1 MRHTCTIL
9 CLMLLFNISVSA
21 QQLGDYIEI
30 GGMPAFVFYLDETGQ
45 HGLAMSMPA
54 LSPKQLKGIDRYVKK
69 ELMTETQAEYFR
81 NGNKALN
88 LDAYKKRGML
98 KKKAKEELF
107 GGLITSLNGDGKNNA
122 SAIESYCQKKGLS
135 MKDYFPWEYWASQ
148 LGDGWYIPGD
158 NELEKFAVF
167 FCGGLNKSNGIG
179 SVKWATQ
186 YKHLSSDKRVQY
198 FLGYIGLIGLMSS
211 TAKNADSGF
220 RTLHKISTTIPSR
233 SWYELIDNL
242 IGKDKE
248 MVGVKTCAVH
258 EF

>member
-1 MRHTCTIL
+1 MKRANVIL
-9 CLMLLFNISVSA
+9 GLMLMICVSTFA

-30 GGMPAFVFYLDETGQ
+30 GGVPAFVFYLDETGQ

-54 LSPKQLKGIDRYVKK
+54 LSPKQLKGIDKYVKK

-81 NGNKALN
+81 NGNMS
-88 LDAYKKRGML
+88 LDLDTYKKAGLL
-98 KKKAKEELF
+98 KKRTKETLF
-107 GGLITSLNGDGKNNA
+107 GDLIPSLSGDGKNNA
-122 SAIESYCQKKGLS
+122 SAIASYCQKNSLS
-135 MKDYFPWEYWASQ
+135 MRDNFPWEYWASQ

-179 SVKWATQ
+179 SVKWASQ
-186 YKHLSSDKRVQY
+186 YKHLSNDKRVQY
-198 FLGYIGLIGLMSS
+198 ALGYIGMIGLMSS
-211 TAKNADSGF
+211 TAKHADSGF
-220 RTLHKISTTIPSR
+220 RTLHKVSTTNK
-233 SWYELIDNL
+233 SWYELLDAL

-258 EF
+258 DF